1 MCRGVTRLDGAW
13 DKKKVWRPHIRTWDL
28 WEANVLFWKSAYGI
42 VVSFGLRS
50 DSASGEYSPCP
61 TLRLWCYAVKIGK
74 CSENKQ
80 IFMSQ
85 RHELLFH
92 EHLQFSKAILHG
104 SCTNC
109 QQRLLAAFQVSSCSF
124 CVTSVPAPR
133 DFFGMDLCLFSNNKT
148 FPKFNKLLF

>member
-1 MCRGVTRLDGAW
+1 MLEPEIFRKQMYCF
-13 DKKKVWRPHIRTWDL
+13 
-28 WEANVLFWKSAYGI
+28 EKSACDI
-42 VVSFGLRS
+42 VTFWP
-50 DSASGEYSPCP
+50 PCVEIRRP
-61 TLRLWCYAVKIGK
+61 GNCIPLPPSLRLWCCSTKIGK

-104 SCTNC
+104 SCTDC